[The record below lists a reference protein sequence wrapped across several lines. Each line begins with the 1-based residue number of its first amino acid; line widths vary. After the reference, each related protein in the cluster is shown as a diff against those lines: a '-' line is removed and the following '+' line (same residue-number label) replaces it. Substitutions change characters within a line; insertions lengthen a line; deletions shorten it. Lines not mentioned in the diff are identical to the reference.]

1 MVDVGDD
8 GDVAKIFDGHT
19 KGGQSAPDLEKEV
32 QHYTSNL
39 TIREK
44 VDFTPVTGPIQLGI
58 RRLGRGRQ
66 DPAARLPVRGLK
78 RGASPMV
85 EAAADTRRV

>member
-32 QHYTSNL
+32 QHYTSNF

-44 VDFTPVTGPIQLGI
+44 VDFTPVTGPIQLGRHTAEAARPSRGLPR
-58 RRLGRGRQ
+58 RRLKPGS
-66 DPAARLPVRGLK
+66 A
-78 RGASPMV
+78 PMV
-85 EAAADTRRV
+85 EAAAAARQV

>member
-39 TIREK
+39 TIGENL
-44 VDFTPVTGPIQLGI
+44 DFRPAEVPIQPGS
-58 RRLGRGRQ
+58 RRCPSAG
-66 DPAARLPVRGLK
+66 
-78 RGASPMV
+78 
-85 EAAADTRRV
+85 